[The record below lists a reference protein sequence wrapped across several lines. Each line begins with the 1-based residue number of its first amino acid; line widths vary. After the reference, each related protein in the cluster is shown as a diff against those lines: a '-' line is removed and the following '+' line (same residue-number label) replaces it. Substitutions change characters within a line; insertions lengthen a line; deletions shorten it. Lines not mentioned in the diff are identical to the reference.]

1 MEEQINNQ
9 KQNIENDESKELTEL
24 TELTELDETKETEDS
39 TENNENNE
47 NNEPL
52 NPHVSQVIPI
62 SNDKVSKGRK
72 RTATVINGTTSLKQK
87 ATTTRKIT
95 NK

>member
-39 TENNENNE
+39 TENNE